1 MRAMMIEKHILSL
14 AVAVALALSAASVQA
29 APETRH
35 KRAEGSAAKTLKL
48 ADRHKYRSDTRR
60 NKQPR
65 QRHERSRSQ
74 RKGARVHTYP
84 RRPTRYDYA
93 YGNRHKSY
101 RRGGQRY
108 YGWRPKRGA
117 HPSAKIVIG
126 RSYGY
131 WPYSYSPY
139 GYSPYR
145 YGRYRGNFAAYH
157 FLAFSALTLRTFH
170 YLNHRQRQAHD
181 AAQIRASDAAVGE
194 TITWS
199 DGTATGSVTVL
210 RDGDSSA
217 GRYCREFQ
225 QTVTIAGKSTQAT
238 GVACRQSDGAW
249 EIISTR

>member
-1 MRAMMIEKHILSL
+1 MMIEKHILSL
-14 AVAVALALSAASVQA
+14 AVAVVLALSAASVQA

-48 ADRHKYRSDTRR
+48 ADRHKYKSDTRR
-60 NKQPR
+60 NKPPL

-74 RKGARVHTYP
+74 RKGAHVHTYP

-101 RRGGQRY
+101 GHSGYRY
-108 YGWRPKRGA
+108 SGWRPKRPA
-117 HPSAKIVIG
+117 HRPYAKIVIG
-126 RSYGY
+126 R
-131 WPYSYSPY
+131 PY
-139 GYSPYR
+139 GYSPYGYR
-145 YGRYRGNFAAYH
+145 PFSYGRYRGDFAAYH

-170 YLNHRQRQAHD
+170 YLNNRQRQAHD

-194 TITWS
+194 TITWN
-199 DGTATGSVTVL
+199 DGTASGSVTVL

-249 EIISTR
+249 EIIPTR